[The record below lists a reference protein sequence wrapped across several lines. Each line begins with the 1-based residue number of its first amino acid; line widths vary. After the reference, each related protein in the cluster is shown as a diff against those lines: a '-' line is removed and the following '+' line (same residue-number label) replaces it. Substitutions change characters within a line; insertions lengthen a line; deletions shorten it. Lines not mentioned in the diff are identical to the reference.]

1 VTGLA
6 IFTKQSRIEWDDKRL
21 AKQKKNIKLWILIA
35 AVLIVILP
43 LVWYLAV
50 RLEGEKPAVVL
61 EFSSA
66 FISQSQDL
74 AVSISDAKSGVR
86 KIWISLVKGGQ
97 EISLF
102 EENFPSVGLGR
113 GGSIHDRQIRFKV
126 DAGKLGL
133 SDGDAMLR
141 LAVWDYSWR
150 GWFDGNVTYLEKT
163 ITIDTVPPEIEVY
176 SKAHNVSQGGTGLV
190 IYRIS
195 EPSPMSGVKVG
206 DHFFPGRTAGFKD
219 PQVMMAF
226 FALSHTQ
233 GPGTDI
239 IINAVD
245 RAGNTSKAGLTHYIR
260 RKRFKKDTIKISD
273 NFLNRKL
280 PEFSAS
286 LSQATAATA
295 VEKFL
300 FINQNLRR
308 ADYDQIRQICETSE
322 SKLLWKGT
330 FKRLPRSAP
339 RAGYADHR
347 TYKYN
352 GHVIDNQFH
361 LGVDLASVE
370 RSPVPTA
377 NHGVVVFADR
387 MGIYGRTVFIDH
399 GFGLFSMY
407 AHLNTISVKVGQK
420 LKKGD
425 IIGRTGSTGLAGGD
439 HLHFGML
446 IQHTFVNPIEWWD
459 AAWIKNNITS
469 KIDRV
474 KSRLE

>member
-1 VTGLA
+1 M
-6 IFTKQSRIEWDDKRL
+6 
-21 AKQKKNIKLWILIA
+21 
-35 AVLIVILP
+35 VILLP
-43 LVWYLAV
+43 DEGEFET
-50 RLEGEKPAVVL
+50 LEGSL
-61 EFSSA
+61 
-66 FISQSQDL
+66 
-74 AVSISDAKSGVR
+74 DAGQVDGILKNLTYEQVALTMPRFEIESGVDLGGALAAMGMPDAF
-86 KIWISLVKGGQ
+86 SLAADFSGMDGTR
-97 EISLF
+97 ELF
-102 EENFPSVGLGR
+102 IREVVHKAFVSV
-113 GGSIHDRQIRFKV
+113 DE
-126 DAGKLGL
+126 AG
-133 SDGDAMLR
+133 
-141 LAVWDYSWR
+141 
-150 GWFDGNVTYLEKT
+150 TE
-163 ITIDTVPPEIEVY
+163 
-176 SKAHNVSQGGTGLV
+176 
-190 IYRIS
+190 
-195 EPSPMSGVKVG
+195 
-206 DHFFPGRTAGFKD
+206 
-219 PQVMMAF
+219 
-226 FALSHTQ
+226 
-233 GPGTDI
+233 
-239 IINAVD
+239 
-245 RAGNTSKAGLTHYIR
+245 
-260 RKRFKKDTIKISD
+260 
-273 NFLNRKL
+273 
-280 PEFSAS
+280 
-286 LSQATAATA
+286 ATAATA

-308 ADYDQIRQICETSE
+308 ADYDQIRQICKTSE
-322 SKLLWKGT
+322 SQLLWKGT
-330 FKRLPRSAP
+330 FQRLPRSAP

-459 AAWIKNNITS
+459 AAWIKNNIAS

>member
-1 VTGLA
+1 L
-6 IFTKQSRIEWDDKRL
+6 TKK
-21 AKQKKNIKLWILIA
+21 KKNIKLWIFIA
-35 AVLIVILP
+35 AGLIIILP

-61 EFSSA
+61 EFPSA
-66 FISQSQDL
+66 FISQTQDL
-74 AVSISDAKSGVR
+74 EVSISDAKSGVR
-86 KIWISLVKGGQ
+86 KIWISLVKAGQ
-97 EISLF
+97 EISLV
-102 EENFPSVGLGR
+102 EEHFPSAGLGR
-113 GGSIHDRQIRFKV
+113 GGRIHDRQIRFKV

-133 SDGDAMLR
+133 PDGDAMLR

-150 GWFDGNVTYLEKT
+150 GWFDGNVSYLEKA
-163 ITIDTVPPEIEVY
+163 ITIDTRPPEIEVY
-176 SKAHNVSQGGTGLV
+176 SKAHNVSQGGAGLV
-190 IYRIS
+190 IYGIS
-195 EPSPMSGVKVG
+195 EPCPMSGVKVG
-206 DHFFPGRTAGFKD
+206 DHFFPGRSGGFKD
-219 PQVMMAF
+219 PKVMMAF
-226 FALSHTQ
+226 FALNHTQ

-239 IINAVD
+239 LINAVD
-245 RAGNTSKAGLTHYIR
+245 RAGNTAKAGLTYHIR
-260 RKRFKKDTIKISD
+260 RKVFKKDTIQISD
-273 NFLNRKL
+273 NFLDHKL

-286 LSQATAATA
+286 LSKATAATA

-322 SKLLWKGT
+322 RNLLWKGT

-339 RAGYADHR
+339 RAGFADHR

-352 GHVIDNQFH
+352 GNVIDNQVH

-370 RSPVPTA
+370 RSPVPAA
-377 NHGVVVFADR
+377 NDGVVVFAER

-407 AHLNTISVKVGQK
+407 AHLNVISVNVGQK

-425 IIGRTGSTGLAGGD
+425 NIGRTGSTGLAGGD

-446 IQHTFVNPIEWWD
+446 IQHTFVDPIEWWD
-459 AAWIKNNITS
+459 AAWIKNNIAS

>member
-1 VTGLA
+1 M
-6 IFTKQSRIEWDDKRL
+6 TKK
-21 AKQKKNIKLWILIA
+21 KKNIKLWILIA
-35 AVLIVILP
+35 AGLIIILP

-50 RLEGEKPAVVL
+50 RFEGEKPAVVL
-61 EFSSA
+61 EFPSA
-66 FISQSQDL
+66 FISQSRDL
-74 AVSISDAKSGVR
+74 SVSISDAKSGVR
-86 KIWISLVKGGQ
+86 KIWISLVKDGQ
-97 EISLF
+97 ELSLV
-102 EENFPSVGLGR
+102 EENFPAAGWVK
-113 GGSIHDRQIRFKV
+113 GGSVHDRQIRFKV

-150 GWFDGNVTYLEKT
+150 GWFGGNVTYLEKT
-163 ITIDTVPPEIEVY
+163 ITIDTVPPEIEVF
-176 SKAHNVSQGGTGLV
+176 SKAHNVNQGGVGLV

-195 EPSPMSGVKVG
+195 EPCPTSGVMVG
-206 DHFFPGRTAGFKD
+206 DHFFPGSTGGFKD

-239 IINAVD
+239 FVNAVD
-245 RAGNTSKAGLTHYIR
+245 RAGNPSKAGLRRYIR
-260 RKRFKKDTIKISD
+260 RKAFKKDTIKISD
-273 NFLNRKL
+273 NFLARKL
-280 PEFSAS
+280 PEFSAN
-286 LSQATAATA
+286 LSETTAATA

-300 FINQNLRR
+300 FINQKLRQ
-308 ADYDQIRQICETSE
+308 ADYDQIRQICKPSE
-322 SKLLWKGT
+322 RDLLWKGT

-339 RAGYADHR
+339 RSGFADHR

-370 RSPVPTA
+370 HSPVPAA

-407 AHLNTISVKVGQK
+407 AHLNTISVNVGQK

-425 IIGRTGSTGLAGGD
+425 IIGQTGSTGLAGGD

-446 IQHTFVNPIEWWD
+446 VQHTFVNPIEWWD

>member
-1 VTGLA
+1 M
-6 IFTKQSRIEWDDKRL
+6 DDKL
-21 AKQKKNIKLWILIA
+21 LTKKKKNIKLWILIA
-35 AVLIVILP
+35 VGLIIILP
-43 LVWYLAV
+43 LVWYLGI

-61 EFSSA
+61 ELPSA
-66 FISQSQDL
+66 FIGQSQDL

-86 KIWISLVKGGQ
+86 KIWISLVKDGQ
-97 EISLF
+97 EITLV
-102 EENFPSVGLGR
+102 EEHFPSVGLGR
-113 GGSIHDRQIRFKV
+113 GGSVHDQQIRFKA

-141 LAVWDYSWR
+141 LAVWDYAWR
-150 GWFDGNVTYLEKT
+150 GWFSGNQTYLEET
-163 ITIDTVPPEIEVY
+163 ITIDTLPPEIEVY
-176 SKAHNVSQGGTGLV
+176 SKAHNVSQGGAGLV

-195 EPSPMSGVKVG
+195 EPCPMNGVKVG
-206 DHFFPGRTAGFKD
+206 DHFFPGHAGGFKD
-219 PQVMMAF
+219 PNVMMAF
-226 FALSHTQ
+226 FALNHTQ

-239 IINAVD
+239 FINAAD
-245 RAGNTSKAGLTHYIR
+245 RAGNTSKAGLNHYIR
-260 RKRFKKDTIKISD
+260 RKVFKKDMIQISD

-280 PEFSAS
+280 PEFSAN
-286 LSQATAATA
+286 LSKATDATA

-308 ADYDQIRQICETSE
+308 ADYDQIRQICQTSE
-322 SKLLWKGT
+322 RNLLWKGT

-339 RAGYADHR
+339 RSGYADHR

-352 GHVIDNQFH
+352 GHVIDNQVH

-370 RSPVPTA
+370 RSPVPAA

-387 MGIYGRTVFIDH
+387 LGIYGRTAFIDH
-399 GFGLFSMY
+399 GYGLFSMY
-407 AHLNTISVKVGQK
+407 AHLNTISVNVGQK

-459 AAWIKNNITS
+459 AAWIKNNIAS
-469 KIDRV
+469 KIDQV

>member
-1 VTGLA
+1 L
-6 IFTKQSRIEWDDKRL
+6 TK
-21 AKQKKNIKLWILIA
+21 KKNIKLLIFIA
-35 AVLIVILP
+35 AGVIIILP

-61 EFSSA
+61 EFESA
-66 FISQSQDL
+66 FISQSQEL
-74 AVSISDAKSGVR
+74 AVSIFDGKSGLR
-86 KIWISLVKGGQ
+86 RIWISLVKDGQ
-97 EISLF
+97 EISLVEKEF
-102 EENFPSVGLGR
+102 ASRGLGR

-133 SDGDAMLR
+133 PDGDAILR

-150 GWFDGNVTYLEKT
+150 GGFDGNVTYLEKP
-163 ITIDTVPPEIEVY
+163 ITIDTRPPEIEVF
-176 SKAHNVSQGGTGLV
+176 SKAHNVSQGGAGLV

-195 EPSPMSGVKVG
+195 EPCPMNGVMVG
-206 DHFFPGRTAGFKD
+206 DHFFPGRTGGFKD
-219 PQVMMAF
+219 PNVMMAF
-226 FALSHTQ
+226 FALNHTQ

-239 IINAVD
+239 MINAVD
-245 RAGNTSKAGLTHYIR
+245 RAGNASKAGLMHYIR
-260 RKRFKKDTIKISD
+260 RKAFKKDTIKISD

-286 LSQATAATA
+286 LSKATAATA

-308 ADYDQIRQICETSE
+308 ADYDQIRQICKTSDG
-322 SKLLWKGT
+322 SLLWKDT

-339 RAGYADHR
+339 RAGFADHR
-347 TYKYN
+347 TYIYN
-352 GHVIDNQFH
+352 GNIIDKQYH
-361 LGVDLASVE
+361 LGVDLAAVE
-370 RSPVPTA
+370 HSPVPAA
-377 NHGVVVFADR
+377 NDGVVVFADR
-387 MGIYGRTVFIDH
+387 IGIYGRTVFIDH

-407 AHLNTISVKVGQK
+407 AHLNTITVNVGQK

-425 IIGRTGSTGLAGGD
+425 IIGQTGSTGLAGGD

-446 IQHTFVNPIEWWD
+446 IEHTFVNPIEWWD
-459 AAWIKNNITS
+459 AAWIENNITS